1 MSIAL
6 FKTLH
11 IIGFVAW
18 FAGLFYLVRIF
29 VYYREAADKPEMERR
44 ILQDQYHLMQQR
56 VYKIICNP
64 AMMITWLAGLMMLYL
79 YGWEWFKLNT
89 WIHTKILLV
98 ILLTVYHLYCKRYI
112 KHLREGTGRLNS
124 FQLRLA
130 NEVPTLFLFAIV
142 IFAVYRN
149 VANAAVVFGSTILF
163 GVILFIFTKW
173 YKKIRE
179 SKAEN

>member
-18 FAGLFYLVRIF
+18 FSGLFYLVRMF
-29 VYYREAADKPEMERR
+29 VYYREAASKSDVEKK

-64 AMMITWLAGLMMLYL
+64 AMMITWTAGLAMLYL
-79 YGWEWFKLNT
+79 YGLEWIKINT
-89 WIHTKILLV
+89 WIHTKLLLV
-98 ILLTVYHLYCKRYI
+98 VLLTIYHLYCKRYI
-112 KHLREGTGRLNS
+112 RHLREGTDKLNS

-149 VANAAVVFGSTILF
+149 VASASTVFGSTILF
-163 GVILFIFTKW
+163 GVILFLFTKW

-179 SKAEN
+179 SKGEA